1 MHIICKKRL
10 IFQTVLVSITY
21 WIRGKA
27 GFQIL
32 CIEITMHATIS
43 NILDATNLSILNTTN
58 PNIPNSF
65 GVRMMA
71 WVKATCSIS
80 LC

>member
-1 MHIICKKRL
+1 MKRL
-10 IFQTVLVSITY
+10 IFQTLLVS
-21 WIRGKA
+21 IRGKA

-32 CIEITMHATIS
+32 CIENMMHATIS

-71 WVKATCSIS
+71 
-80 LC
+80 